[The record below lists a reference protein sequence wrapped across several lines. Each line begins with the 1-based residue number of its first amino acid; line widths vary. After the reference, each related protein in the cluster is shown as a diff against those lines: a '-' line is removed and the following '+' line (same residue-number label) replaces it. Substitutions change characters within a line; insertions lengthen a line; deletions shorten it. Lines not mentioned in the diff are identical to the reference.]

1 MCFGPGKY
9 FMTVFSVFVLHFF
22 IKSVN
27 KNVQLISQHF
37 FIIPTCVCIID
48 HWNNFV
54 GLRQKL
60 HTLHAFLR
68 GKKYTDGIIILSQFS
83 WKYIAIQFPSL
94 FTIAQMITITLHL
107 PLLHSTYCPALNSI
121 PHRNFSPKKSL
132 NFGIAWWCL

>member
-1 MCFGPGKY
+1 MAKNNFYTPLPLFLHRIESRFYIFFRTDYSTGQENCVEIAFCIFLYLVIVEVFMCFGPGKY

-68 GKKYTDGIIILSQFS
+68 GKN
-83 WKYIAIQFPSL
+83 IQMEL
-94 FTIAQMITITLHL
+94 
-107 PLLHSTYCPALNSI
+107 
-121 PHRNFSPKKSL
+121 
-132 NFGIAWWCL
+132 